1 MNWTSITL
9 RLRGARASPPLTRA
23 RAPVMSDWRARRA
36 AIARA
41 NARAPRYLLAAREL
55 ARGAPELCASWS
67 ANPLALAAADARCA
81 PCEAAD
87 ASSSASASAS
97 ASPSAPSSVAAR
109 WVADARALCDWAAL
123 PPALDVANPAGG
135 AVPATRGA
143 RKRDQLLNVTLFL
156 APFLRLRP
164 RATVADFACGAGHQT
179 LHLAHHFPDATFV
192 LIDFK
197 ARSLAVAERRANAAG
212 LANVRC
218 IRGRVE
224 DFDEPFDVGVA
235 LHACGGASDAAM
247 RKCVEA
253 NAAFVIAPCCVGKIA
268 PGEGGERAVAL
279 ARARREARR
288 RAKAEAKANGAEAEA
303 KANDASF
310 AAASSSSSDADSDS
324 DPFEDRRQS
333 RETYPR
339 SALASGVTTAE
350 AYVAIARA
358 ADHADDE
365 AEAEEEEEDAGA
377 AAAAAATVAVAEG
390 IPEDRDDGASSGP
403 PLSAGARKLAAARA
417 EKLAKKRMSGVRYD
431 ASGRVGA
438 PGSARARERRAATR
452 RACKALVEAD
462 RLRFAAERGF
472 SVYASEMHPVS
483 CTPKRDVLVGAPAG
497 GEAARELEEG
507 LRADAENPARALF
520 FQEGG

>member
-1 MNWTSITL
+1 
-9 RLRGARASPPLTRA
+9 
-23 RAPVMSDWRARRA
+23 
-36 AIARA
+36 
-41 NARAPRYLLAAREL
+41 
-55 ARGAPELCASWS
+55 
-67 ANPLALAAADARCA
+67 
-81 PCEAAD
+81 
-87 ASSSASASAS
+87 
-97 ASPSAPSSVAAR
+97 
-109 WVADARALCDWAAL
+109 
-123 PPALDVANPAGG
+123 
-135 AVPATRGA
+135 
-143 RKRDQLLNVTLFL
+143 
-156 APFLRLRP
+156 
-164 RATVADFACGAGHQT
+164 VADFACGAGHQT
-179 LHLAHHFPDATFV
+179 LHLAHHFRDATFV

-218 IRGRVE
+218 VRGRVE

-310 AAASSSSSDADSDS
+310 AAAASSSSSDADSDS

-365 AEAEEEEEDAGA
+365 AEAEEEEEDAGGRRRRRRDGRRRRGPRRRGFFRA
-377 AAAAAATVAVAEG
+377 ASLRRRAETRG
-390 IPEDRDDGASSGP
+390 
-403 PLSAGARKLAAARA
+403 GARGEAR
-417 EKLAKKRMSGVRYD
+417 EETPGRRPLR
-431 ASGRVGA
+431 RVGA
-438 PGSARARERRAATR
+438 RRGAGFGARARTARGDAARVQGARRGGPSAVRRRAR
-452 RACKALVEAD
+452 V
-462 RLRFAAERGF
+462 
-472 SVYASEMHPVS
+472 
-483 CTPKRDVLVGAPAG
+483 
-497 GEAARELEEG
+497 
-507 LRADAENPARALF
+507 
-520 FQEGG
+520 

>member
-377 AAAAAATVAVAEG
+377 AAAAATVAVAEG

>member
-1 MNWTSITL
+1 M
-9 RLRGARASPPLTRA
+9 RGGGR
-23 RAPVMSDWRARRA
+23 
-36 AIARA
+36 
-41 NARAPRYLLAAREL
+41 
-55 ARGAPELCASWS
+55 
-67 ANPLALAAADARCA
+67 
-81 PCEAAD
+81 
-87 ASSSASASAS
+87 SSSASASAS

-123 PPALDVANPAGG
+123 PPALDVANPVGG

-288 RAKAEAKANGAEAEA
+288 RAKAEAKAKGAEAEA

-339 SALASGVTTAE
+339 SALASRVTTAE

-377 AAAAAATVAVAEG
+377 AAAAA
-390 IPEDRDDGASSGP
+390 DGRRRRGHPRGP
-403 PLSAGARKLAAARA
+403 RRRGFFRAALSAGARTRGGPRG
-417 EKLAKKRMSGVRYD
+417 LAKKRTSGVRYD

-438 PGSARARERRAATR
+438 PGFGARARTARGDAARVQGARRGGPSAVRRRAR
-452 RACKALVEAD
+452 V
-462 RLRFAAERGF
+462 
-472 SVYASEMHPVS
+472 
-483 CTPKRDVLVGAPAG
+483 
-497 GEAARELEEG
+497 
-507 LRADAENPARALF
+507 
-520 FQEGG
+520 

>member
-1 MNWTSITL
+1 
-9 RLRGARASPPLTRA
+9 
-23 RAPVMSDWRARRA
+23 MSDWRARRA

-87 ASSSASASAS
+87 ASASA
-97 ASPSAPSSVAAR
+97 SAPSSVAAR

-123 PPALDVANPAGG
+123 PPALDVANPVGG

-235 LHACGGASDAAM
+235 LHACGNASDAAM

-288 RAKAEAKANGAEAEA
+288 RRAEAKANGAEAEA

-310 AAASSSSSDADSDS
+310 AAASSSSSSDADSDS

-417 EKLAKKRMSGVRYD
+417 EKLAKKRLGGVRYD

-472 SVYASEMHPVS
+472 SAYASQMHPVS

-520 FQEGG
+520 LQEGV